1 MSPNTQHFLNLEMQ
15 NRYLEA
21 GLDQQGT
28 PGSNATRSPTLKPSH
43 RPQSPPLSCSPT
55 ELLGYKMATR

>member
-28 PGSNATRSPTLKPSH
+28 PGSNATRSPTLKPLTS
-43 RPQSPPLSCSPT
+43 SPISTTVLQPN
-55 ELLGYKMATR
+55 